1 MPQNTNL
8 NISPYFD
15 DFDKDKNFYRV
26 LYRPGFPIQARELTT
41 MQSILQNQIESM
53 GQHFFKEGSMVIP
66 GQIGYDLD
74 VKAVILQQNFLGV
87 NVENYRDQL
96 TGQVITGVT
105 SGVKAK
111 VLYSI
116 PATEST
122 KGYITLYV
130 KYIDSGDTVSDETVK
145 GFLDNEQLYAEN
157 EITFGTTLIEVSSPF
172 AQLLPAGATEVGSV
186 AYINAGVYF
195 IRGYFVDVQSAH
207 LLLDQYTNNPSYR
220 IGLEVSESINVLFH
234 ICLLSGVEFSI
245 NLLKPLT
252 PFCFI
257 KSSGSIPSLKLIN
270 LIVFPGLRLGIAI
283 SINLLDAFLPASSP
297 SKHIIGESE
306 IFQISLS
313 CLSVIAV
320 PSGATT
326 LMIFFEH
333 KLIASI

>member
-87 NVENYRDQL
+87 NVENYRNQL

-130 KYIDSGDTVSDETVK
+130 KYIDSGDTVSAETVK
-145 GFLDNEQLYAEN
+145 GFIDNEQLYAEN

-172 AQLLPAGATEVGSV
+172 AQLLPANATEIGSV

-220 IGLEVSESINVLFH
+220 IGLEVSESIITPEDDSSLNDNAAGASNYSAPGGHRFRIKTALTKKA
-234 ICLLSGVEFSI
+234 I
-245 NLLKPLT
+245 NDDTDKN
-252 PFCFI
+252 FI
-257 KSSGSIPSLKLIN
+257 EL
-270 LIVFPGLRLGIAI
+270 LRL
-283 SINLLDAFLPASSP
+283 NN
-297 SKHIIGESE
+297 SKVEQLVTKTAYSELERTMARRTYEESGDY
-306 IFQISLS
+306 
-313 CLSVIAV
+313 VID
-320 PSGATT
+320 S
-326 LMIFFEH
+326 FDR
-333 KLIASI
+333 